1 MQKDKKKKK
10 NVSVKL
16 LKLLHHKHI
25 CVTADLKKKKWP
37 CAITASEKKKK
48 RVLSTHDALVPANY

>member
-1 MQKDKKKKK
+1 MQKDKKK

-25 CVTADLKKKKWP
+25 CVTADLKKNVP
-37 CAITASEKKKK
+37 VLLQLQEKKESCP
-48 RVLSTHDALVPANY
+48 LMMH

>member
-1 MQKDKKKKK
+1 MQKDKKKKKK

-25 CVTADLKKKKWP
+25 CVTADLKKKKNGP
-37 CAITASEKKKK
+37 VLLQLQKK